1 MHYSVRSS
9 FITWLTKKA
18 VLGHAITSKARVNKL
33 YGSVKTLN
41 IAVLVLQHYRNVL
54 R

>member
-18 VLGHAITSKARVNKL
+18 VLGHAITSKARVNNKQVRPVQTS
-33 YGSVKTLN
+33 YMEV
-41 IAVLVLQHYRNVL
+41 
-54 R
+54 